1 VRAAGSIAGVSADLA
16 GRFESLCARI
26 GRPSEFVPDD
36 GAGVLTVRSLL
47 AAIGAGGAIFGAV
60 MGTFEI
66 SGAGRWPLVLYAG
79 VKVPSLI
86 MVTTAVCL
94 PAFFV
99 LNTVLGLRDDF
110 GRAVRAV
117 LAGQAALALAL
128 ASLSPLT
135 RVAYESGIRHGG
147 AQLFNAGMFA
157 VATAVGQA
165 VMLRHYRAIVKANP
179 ATAGRHRAML
189 WAWVVMY
196 VFTGVQTGWILRPY
210 IGAPGLNVAFF
221 REDAF
226 TNAYV
231 YFLRL
236 VFGRA

>member
-1 VRAAGSIAGVSADLA
+1 MHAAGHIRGGARGAAD
-16 GRFESLCARI
+16 RFEGFCARI
-26 GRPSEFVPDD
+26 GRPGREAGAPLAVPW
-36 GAGVLTVRSLL
+36 LL
-47 AAIGAGGAIFGAV
+47 AAIACGGAIFGAV
-60 MGTFEI
+60 MGTYQVGEP
-66 SGAGRWPLVLYAG
+66 GRWPLVIYAAL
-79 VKVPSLI
+79 KVPSLI

-128 ASLSPLT
+128 ASLAPLT
-135 RVAYESGIRHGG
+135 RVAYESGIGHGG

-157 VATAVGQA
+157 LATGAGQA
-165 VMLRHYRAIVKANP
+165 VMLRHYRAIIASNHDLED
-179 ATAGRHRAML
+179 RHRAML

-196 VFTGVQTGWILRPY
+196 VFTGVQTGWVLRPY
-210 IGAPGLNVAFF
+210 IGAPGLEVRFF
-221 REDAF
+221 RVDAF

-236 VFGRA
+236 VFGGG